1 LGGNGVHRSVQIDP
15 PVAKGHARMF
25 PKKEQV
31 WTNRERG
38 RSLGLTYGIAAV
50 LCLVIGVYL
59 GVAQSNWLVLIVAVV
74 TAAAGL
80 YVYANERDHR
90 GEP

>member
-1 LGGNGVHRSVQIDP
+1 
-15 PVAKGHARMF
+15 M
-25 PKKEQV
+25 
-31 WTNRERG
+31 
-38 RSLGLTYGIAAV
+38 YGIAAV
-50 LCLVIGVYL
+50 VCLVIGVYL

-80 YVYANERDHR
+80 YVYADERDHR